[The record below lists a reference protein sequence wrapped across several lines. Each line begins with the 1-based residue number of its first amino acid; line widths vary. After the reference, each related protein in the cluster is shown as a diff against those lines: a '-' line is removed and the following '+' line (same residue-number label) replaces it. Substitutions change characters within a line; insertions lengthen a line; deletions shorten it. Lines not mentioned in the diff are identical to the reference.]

1 MSTTTITTKMI
12 NAMRLLLVLCSLI
25 WAIYLMRSVV
35 TGPILPLGEKVELLS
50 AGTYIKGA
58 LGLVVFV
65 YMTITGTHILV
76 DKEFN
81 EVRGVKLLLIAMCLT
96 SVVCLFSRNIY
107 SSKINNSNYVECKS
121 EERSSL
127 YYSTKFFAKDS
138 SLCRE

>member
-1 MSTTTITTKMI
+1 MTTITTKII
-12 NAMRLLLVLCSLI
+12 NAMRLLLVICSLI
-25 WAIYLMRSVV
+25 WAIYLMRSVL
-35 TGPILPLGEKVELLS
+35 TGPILPLDEKVELLS

-58 LGLVVFV
+58 LGLVAFA
-65 YMTITGTHILV
+65 YMAITGTHILI

-81 EVRGVKLLLIAMCLT
+81 EVRGVKILLITMCLT
-96 SVVCLFSRNIY
+96 SAVCLFSRSIY
-107 SSKINNSNYVECKS
+107 SSRINDNNYVECKS